1 MNVSDYRIKREIVYI
16 SHATTDT
23 DTDIGTDR
31 IMLSN
36 QVQRL
41 RPVMFQNRLRKNAWE
56 YGFLAHEVQAIFP
69 ELVNGDKDKEG
80 DLQAISYHQLF
91 AICCEEIKTLN
102 ARLAALEANKINPM
116 VI

>member
-16 SHATTDT
+16 SHATT

-102 ARLAALEANKINPM
+102 ARLARLDGIK
-116 VI
+116 